1 MRELLQNACYG
12 PGSYFQ
18 SNHMAVLVLGTLLY
32 FFVADRKTGALER
45 RLLGTTAVLLALVLF
60 PVSAVALMLYQTRF
74 YVYHWIWSLVPVTL
88 CIAWGSVELLW
99 ELTAQKRR
107 DGRTGFR
114 LAVGVTALLAL
125 LLLMGNMGNVRTVT
139 EEEKIRQQETRQA
152 AVYLEELPG
161 MEETLLW
168 APRSVLEAVRRQTGE
183 IRLLY
188 GRNMWEPEA
197 AAYAYDS
204 YPMEQQRLFDWMEM
218 LERGDAYEVPLGLR
232 IFLEDVV
239 AYPAENT
246 TESNR
251 ILADAYMLQL
261 AAEYGALVW
270 VFPEEATERVTLACG
285 PLYEKYGLRAQQL
298 GEIGDYTVWCCD
310 RDVQEQ
316 GKNYE

>member
-12 PGSYFQ
+12 IGSYFQ
-18 SNHMAVLVLGTLLY
+18 SNHMVVLVLGILLY
-32 FFVADRKTGALER
+32 FFVSDRKTGALES
-45 RLLGTTAVLLALVLF
+45 RLQGVTAVLLALVLF
-60 PVSAVALMLYQTRF
+60 PVSAAALMLYQTRF

-88 CIAWGSVELLW
+88 CIAWGGVELLW

-114 LAVGVTALLAL
+114 LAVGVTVLLAL
-125 LLLMGNMGNVRTVT
+125 LLLTGNMGNIRTMT
-139 EEEKIRQQETRQA
+139 EEEKTRQEEMWQA
-152 AVYLEELPG
+152 AVYLGELPG
-161 MEETLLW
+161 VEETLLW

-218 LERGDAYEVPLGLR
+218 LGRGEDYEVPLGLK

-246 TESNR
+246 PESNR

-261 AAEYGALVW
+261 AAEYDACVW
-270 VFPEEATERVTLACG
+270 VFPKEVTERVTPVGRCMRNMA
-285 PLYEKYGLRAQQL
+285 
-298 GEIGDYTVWCCD
+298 
-310 RDVQEQ
+310 
-316 GKNYE
+316 